1 MGGPSSRPS
10 RDDVDVDIV
19 SGYELQAFDIIN
31 SGFLYF
37 TQFVVF
43 SYSCSKKVI
52 SLADE

>member
-10 RDDVDVDIV
+10 RDDVDIDIV

-31 SGFLYF
+31 SGFFFYF

-43 SYSCSKKVI
+43 SYSSKKVI